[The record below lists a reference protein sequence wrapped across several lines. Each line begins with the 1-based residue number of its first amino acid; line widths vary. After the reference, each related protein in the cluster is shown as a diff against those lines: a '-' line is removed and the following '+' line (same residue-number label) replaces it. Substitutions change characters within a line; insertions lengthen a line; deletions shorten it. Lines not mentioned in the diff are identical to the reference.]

1 MASEKLQQSVAEYE
15 NYIATNGYDDAV
27 IDYMTIAAQVAFSE
41 RDRDYGLMLTGRLKQ
56 LIGDEIR
63 KETEG
68 ADVWWLQKQAYKQGA
83 EYVILSR
90 FNDVLKVEAQNRVLD
105 SYFRFL
111 EHKRNPRDQ
120 FYMPKRKQLM
130 RMGLIQSLQDMLD
143 DKLDILCFSLA
154 PGTGKAQPLYSKVLT
169 PNGFKRMGDIKVG
182 DVVVS
187 GDGNPSTVIGVYPQ
201 GVKPIYEL
209 TFDDGSKCR
218 CSDEHLWKVQTRQDR
233 NKGDEHRVVT
243 LKSML
248 KNVLVEDGKRRNYSI
263 DYVDPHRLFDNK
275 LLPLHPYVLGVI
287 LGDGGLSGGDVRV
300 STPDAEVIGRT
311 VARLPKGYYFK
322 HVANYDYRIAGHKP
336 RKDGGFTSEVRT
348 ALVELGLYGKTSD
361 KKFIPQEYLYSSY
374 AQRLE
379 LLRGLFDTD
388 AHADRTCVEYTTSSE
403 QLSKDVVELVR
414 SLGGYASVTKRKA
427 GYKNSGGK
435 YIECKDSY
443 RVLVQFT
450 SAADSPFWLSRK
462 ADAYKPKRPMMRR
475 FVEKIEYV
483 CDEECQCIMI
493 DDPCHLYI
501 TDDYII
507 THNTTLSKFFLSG
520 VIGWYPKDY
529 NLFFSHSGDIAR
541 MYYDGEFDILS
552 NSQEYAWNEIF
563 PNLSITSTNA
573 KMQQLN
579 VSKYKPFPSLQC
591 TSRGSNNAGVVR
603 ASKFLMVDDLVAGI
617 EEALNKTFLD
627 KLWNIYTVDARQ
639 RKIDGCKEIHIAT
652 RWSVHDVIGR
662 IHDMYPDNDRVRFIS
677 VPDVDPETGES
688 NFDYEYNGFSKEF
701 FHDQA
706 LLMDDISYR
715 CLYKQE
721 PIEREGLLYHEDE
734 LRRYITLPERE
745 PDAIWGICDVKNSG
759 TDYMFLPAV
768 AQYGDDYYCID
779 CICDDNA
786 DFGLQETR
794 CADLIIRTKMQQ
806 CQFES
811 NNGGDRFAANV
822 AAKVAEGKGACNI
835 TTKFT
840 EANKS
845 TKIIVNADWVKK
857 HVLFPDKCLYE
868 PKSDLDK
875 MMTFLLTY
883 TVVGAQKKKT
893 DDVPDG
899 WAQFALYVNNG
910 LMRNRVEVV
919 HNPFGGGYYGDY

>member
-154 PGTGKAQPLYSKVLT
+154 PGTGK
-169 PNGFKRMGDIKVG
+169 
-182 DVVVS
+182 
-187 GDGNPSTVIGVYPQ
+187 
-201 GVKPIYEL
+201 
-209 TFDDGSKCR
+209 
-218 CSDEHLWKVQTRQDR
+218 
-233 NKGDEHRVVT
+233 
-243 LKSML
+243 
-248 KNVLVEDGKRRNYSI
+248 
-263 DYVDPHRLFDNK
+263 
-275 LLPLHPYVLGVI
+275 
-287 LGDGGLSGGDVRV
+287 
-300 STPDAEVIGRT
+300 
-311 VARLPKGYYFK
+311 
-322 HVANYDYRIAGHKP
+322 
-336 RKDGGFTSEVRT
+336 
-348 ALVELGLYGKTSD
+348 
-361 KKFIPQEYLYSSY
+361 
-374 AQRLE
+374 
-379 LLRGLFDTD
+379 
-388 AHADRTCVEYTTSSE
+388 
-403 QLSKDVVELVR
+403 
-414 SLGGYASVTKRKA
+414 
-427 GYKNSGGK
+427 
-435 YIECKDSY
+435 
-443 RVLVQFT
+443 
-450 SAADSPFWLSRK
+450 
-462 ADAYKPKRPMMRR
+462 
-475 FVEKIEYV
+475 
-483 CDEECQCIMI
+483 
-493 DDPCHLYI
+493 
-501 TDDYII
+501 
-507 THNTTLSKFFLSG
+507 TTLSKFFLSG

-552 NSQEYAWNEIF
+552 NDQEYAWREIF
-563 PNLSITSTNA
+563 PNLGITSTNA

-579 VSKYKPFPSLQC
+579 VGKYKPFPSLQC

-745 PDAIWGICDVKNSG
+745 PDAVWGICDVKNSG

-883 TVVGAQKKKT
+883 TVVGNQKKKT

-899 WAQFALYVNNG
+899 WAQFALYVNG
-910 LMRNRVEVV
+910 GILRNRVEVV
-919 HNPFGGGYYGDY
+919 HNPFGGGYYGGYDY